1 MPIMMRPFFSKR
13 EITSPANP
21 LSIALGL
28 SMTNVFSMFCD
39 IVFFLNDFQ
48 RYIFICKQQNNKS
61 AKSIDFHIICDFH
74 NRFSTIFAE
83 KPSLFKRHFLAEPS
97 PFCRLGDGDIYAF
110 MDAYDNLF
118 LNF

>member
-1 MPIMMRPFFSKR
+1 
-13 EITSPANP
+13 
-21 LSIALGL
+21 
-28 SMTNVFSMFCD
+28 MFCD

-48 RYIFICKQQNNKS
+48 RYIFICKQQNSKS

-110 MDAYDNLF
+110 LDAYDNLF

>member
-1 MPIMMRPFFSKR
+1 
-13 EITSPANP
+13 
-21 LSIALGL
+21 
-28 SMTNVFSMFCD
+28 MFCD

-48 RYIFICKQQNNKS
+48 RYIFICKRQNSKS

-97 PFCRLGDGDIYAF
+97 SFCRLGDGDFRIRACVVMIVAIANGAAF
-110 MDAYDNLF
+110 PSF
-118 LNF
+118 